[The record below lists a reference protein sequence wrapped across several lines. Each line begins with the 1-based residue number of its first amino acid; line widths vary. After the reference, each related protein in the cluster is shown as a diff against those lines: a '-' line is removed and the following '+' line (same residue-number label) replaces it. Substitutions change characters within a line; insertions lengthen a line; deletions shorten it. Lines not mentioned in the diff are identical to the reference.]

1 MKQVLRRGIGEMIVG
16 EVPDP
21 VAAPHHVL
29 IHPLFSLISS
39 GTETASIHQDGV
51 LREVADN
58 PSHIR
63 KVLDVM
69 KVNGPA
75 RTISEVRA
83 KFSEYAVLGYSG
95 AGVVIGKHL

>member
-1 MKQVLRRGIGEMIVG
+1 MKQVIRRDLKEIIVD

-21 VAAPHHVL
+21 TPGSHHVV
-29 IHPLFSLISS
+29 ISPHFSLISS
-39 GTETASIHQDGV
+39 GTETADIHQEGV
-51 LREVADN
+51 LKEVAEN

-69 KVNGPA
+69 KVQGPFK
-75 RTISEVRA
+75 TISEVRA

-95 AGVVIGKHL
+95 AA